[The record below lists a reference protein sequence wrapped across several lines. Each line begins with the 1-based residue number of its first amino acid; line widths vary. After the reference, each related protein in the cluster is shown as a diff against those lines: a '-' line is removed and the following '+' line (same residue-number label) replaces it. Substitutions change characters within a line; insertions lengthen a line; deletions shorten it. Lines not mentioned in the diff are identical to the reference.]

1 MLVFW
6 GKFNAP
12 EEFRISYKYIELSR
26 HIEKHGIKADYIT
39 NLVCTEGKREV
50 REMKRRQTF

>member
-6 GKFNAP
+6 GNNNAP

-26 HIEKHGIKADYIT
+26 HIEKHGIKADYTT
-39 NLVCTEGKREV
+39 NLVCTEGKKEV

>member
-6 GKFNAP
+6 GKNNAP
-12 EEFRISYKYIELSR
+12 EEFRISYKYIDLSR